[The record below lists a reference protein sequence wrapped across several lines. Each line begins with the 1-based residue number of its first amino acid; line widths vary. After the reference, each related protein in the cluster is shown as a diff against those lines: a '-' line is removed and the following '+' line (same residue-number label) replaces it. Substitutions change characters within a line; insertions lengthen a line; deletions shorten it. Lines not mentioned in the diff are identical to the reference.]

1 MNYLASL
8 LVPAALGLF
17 AGIGHG
23 VVSHYANLPVSLS
36 DQLLPSSAQTLAD

>member
-8 LVPAALGLF
+8 FVPAALGLF

-36 DQLLPSSAQTLAD
+36 DQLLQPNVQTLAD